1 MEKAEPGRKPAR
13 RSKQDMRQLTQRMLC
28 TRLPEDDSLREEL
41 AARGLEPTGAGL
53 LLLGQLNKAAKGDTA
68 AAKFLKEMA
77 EEPAGKE
84 KAEKGKD
91 GAGLDLS
98 ALSDRELM
106 DMLGK

>member
-1 MEKAEPGRKPAR
+1 
-13 RSKQDMRQLTQRMLC
+13 MRELTQRMLC

-77 EEPAGKE
+77 EERSEKEPEAGGE
-84 KAEKGKD
+84 I
-91 GAGLDLS
+91 DLS
-98 ALSDRELM
+98 ALSDKQLM
-106 DMLGK
+106 AMLGE